1 MRELLRELKVKIV
14 EELQLKEVDPGQLS
28 DDTPFFEGGLALDS
42 VDLLVLVAM
51 VDRDYGVQIFTRE
64 LGEKVFVTLSTLAE
78 YIAKMRKT
86 I

>member
-1 MRELLRELKVKIV
+1 MRELLRELKIKIV

-28 DDTPFFEGGLALDS
+28 DDTPFFERGLGLDS

>member
-78 YIAKMRKT
+78 YISKTRKSR
-86 I
+86 